1 MQVREERRVNPN
13 LIPVKGPSRQ
23 TVHRKPRI
31 IKVPH
36 NEHMVQID
44 LIHHIEGDER
54 IGQSRIDNGYARE
67 L

>member
-1 MQVREERRVNPN
+1 MQAQEEPRVNPN
-13 LIPVKGPSRQ
+13 LIPVKGPSRRTIQ
-23 TVHRKPRI
+23 RTPVI